1 MIQKIVID
9 SSIAVENGYVVC
21 RVNEAIEFRDS
32 VQHWKDGVVRLL
44 DQEESALFAFVQD
57 ACEQLVNK
65 NAFREDVIQ
74 TLKSSWKLNA
84 ELPETQVAP
93 KPPTWLNLGG
103 NESCWLTNSVRD
115 SAKYGIAW
123 SSDVSHAWLAQR
135 ENGMP
140 AGLESVSY
148 EADYFEGQQSGV
160 GYGSYASQAGWR
172 LEKAQRQC
180 REVGGLM
187 KFFGIDETK
196 AKILD
201 IGSGYGYFRKACT
214 DIGWSTQGVEVSKH
228 ACNVAKEMYELD
240 THCGTLDSFSEKSSD
255 HFDAIVMWD
264 FIEHV
269 ENPIVNLEIARNLL
283 AEGGLLFIRTPNLDA
298 VEFEVFGSSYHS
310 LKREHLNLFSATSL
324 SRSLVESGLCQIL
337 TLTESHLL
345 SGFVRAEIPMWTTTL
360 RGSDL
365 FSVSRRISSRPI

>member
-9 SSIAVENGYVVC
+9 SSIAIENGQVVC
-21 RVNEAIEFRDS
+21 RVNDAIEFRDS

-57 ACEQLVNK
+57 ACEQMVTK
-65 NAFREDVIQ
+65 NAFRADVIQ
-74 TLKSSWKLNA
+74 TLKGSWKLNA
-84 ELPETQVAP
+84 ELSDTQVAP

-103 NESCWLTNSVRD
+103 KESCWLTNCVRD
-115 SAKYGIAW
+115 SAEYGIAW
-123 SSDVSHAWLAQR
+123 SSDAGHAWLARR

-148 EADYFEGQQSGV
+148 ESDYFEGQQSGV

-172 LEKAQRQC
+172 LEKAHRQC

-214 DIGWSTQGVEVSKH
+214 DVGWSTQGVEISKFACH
-228 ACNVAKEMYELD
+228 AAKEMYGLE
-240 THCGTLDSFSEKSSD
+240 TYCGSLSAFSETCGD
-255 HFDAIVMWD
+255 RFEAIVMWD

-269 ENPIVNLEIARNLL
+269 ENPIANLGIARQLL
-283 AEGGLLFIRTPNLDA
+283 VNGGLLFIRTPNLDA

-310 LKREHLNLFSATSL
+310 LKREHLNIFSATSL
-324 SRSLVESGLCQIL
+324 SRCMTDAGLKPVMAL
-337 TLTESHLL
+337 SESHLL
-345 SGFVRAEIPMWTTTL
+345 SGFVRSDVPTWATTL

-365 FSVSRRISSRPI
+365 LSVGRSFDK